1 MSDQPKTCKVKIIG
15 ATGYTGGELIR
26 LLLTHPHVEIVSLT
40 GAGIGDTQPVSNF
53 WPWLRNVCDLTVS
66 EETVGETDGADI
78 VYLSVPHGIAMQ
90 LAPVYLEKGCCVID
104 LSADYRFRDI
114 AIRDKWYEGEHTSP
128 ELCAQA
134 AYGMPE
140 LFRDEIKPAKLIANP
155 GCYPTTVILGLYPAI
170 KEGLIQPDG
179 IHVNSST
186 GVTGAG
192 KKANL
197 LFHHPE
203 LDQNYFA
210 YRIGNHQ
217 HCPEMIDILQ
227 RATGKPVSLVFV
239 PHVLPLQRGI
249 LSTMYC
255 KKSANVSLQQIWDA
269 YQKIYGDEKFI
280 RLYPLGK
287 APDLQA
293 IRMSNFVD
301 ISIHEDA
308 TTGDIIILSAE
319 DNLVK
324 GAAGQAV
331 QNLNVI
337 MGYPEH
343 YGLLPV

>member
-1 MSDQPKTCKVKIIG
+1 MSEQKTCKVKIIG

-26 LLLTHPHVEIVSLT
+26 LLLTHPHVELVSLT
-40 GAGIGDTQPVSNF
+40 GAGIGDPTPVSEY
-53 WPWLRNVCDLTVS
+53 WSWLRKVCDMNVY
-66 EETVGETDGADI
+66 EEEVGKTDGADI
-78 VYLSVPHGIAMQ
+78 VFLSTPHGISMK
-90 LAPVYLEKGCCVID
+90 LAPPYLEKGCRVID
-104 LSADYRFRDI
+104 LSADYRFKEL

-128 ELCAQA
+128 ELCAEA
-134 AYGMPE
+134 VYGMPE
-140 LFRDEIKPAKLIANP
+140 IFRKDVKSAKLIANP

-170 KEGLIQPDG
+170 KDGLIQPQG

-192 KKANL
+192 KRANL

-217 HCPEMIDILQ
+217 HCPEMISILSQ
-227 RATGKPVSLVFV
+227 ATAKDVSLVFV

-255 KKSANVSLQQIWDA
+255 RKADGVTLQQVWDA
-269 YQKIYGDEKFI
+269 YQKQYGDEQFI

-293 IRMSNFVD
+293 IRLSNFVD

-308 TTGDIIILSAE
+308 NTGDIIIMSAE

-331 QNLNVI
+331 QNLNV
-337 MGYPEH
+337 MMDYPEH
-343 YGLLPV
+343 FGLLP